1 MQDTSCKTQE
11 WSCTLGVVPTLATT
25 DSATEPTI
33 VRAPLGFVRPEHVS
47 TDDTRPG
54 LLRAKTLVDPPPVEE
69 LDMRECAVRDL
80 ADGAFVPSL
89 TEHGFTTVRLPDRAG
104 LHSHLESVRRRGALD
119 DADEGRIRRSLR
131 RARIPLADGAQLLVL
146 HVADEGM
153 IFRAAGPDAIAV
165 DGSGLAD
172 EHGGAQAVHADQDVG
187 GTPVRQILRGLA
199 PRVFRHD
206 APDSSNRRSPLQL
219 VNLWLPLQQVTRPL
233 ALLDGSTVDRPSQQ
247 LRYELPV
254 DDILGRTDA
263 SRAVNDIWR
272 FVHDDRQRWWFHSAP
287 ELGQAHVFDTLS
299 TPHGSFVLPGEDL
312 AAERYRRIDR
322 AITAIEAG
330 AGFLDE
336 ATTPEGPVTAA
347 TEGLREAIEEMDASL
362 DVLCAADGGS
372 VAAAAARART
382 AQRAVVRMS
391 IEMRAVVLRIPPLRR
406 PTRV

>member
-1 MQDTSCKTQE
+1 
-11 WSCTLGVVPTLATT
+11 
-25 DSATEPTI
+25 
-33 VRAPLGFVRPEHVS
+33 
-47 TDDTRPG
+47 
-54 LLRAKTLVDPPPVEE
+54 
-69 LDMRECAVRDL
+69 MRECEVRDL
-80 ADGAFVPSL
+80 ADEVFAPNL
-89 TEHGFTTVRLPDRAG
+89 IEHGFTTVRLPERAG
-104 LHSHLESVRRRGALD
+104 LRSHLESVRRKGALD
-119 DADEGRIRRSLR
+119 GSDEAAIRRSLH
-131 RARIPLADGAQLLVL
+131 RARVSLPDGAQLLVL

-233 ALLDGSTVDRPSQQ
+233 ALLDGSTVDRPRQQ

-254 DDILGRTDA
+254 VDILGRTDE

-272 FVHDDRQRWWFHSAP
+272 FVHDDRQRWYFHSEP

-299 TPHGSFVLPGEDL
+299 TPHGSFVLPGETI
-312 AAERYRRIDR
+312 AADRYRRIDR
-322 AITAIEAG
+322 AVAAVEAG
-330 AGFLDE
+330 RDVPDE
-336 ATTPEGPVTAA
+336 PAAANQTTEVA
-347 TEGLREAIEEMDASL
+347 TEALRKAIEEMDASL
-362 DVLCAADGGS
+362 DALHTVEVGELEAR
-372 VAAAAARART
+372 VRRARA

-406 PTRV
+406 RRSRS